1 MVSHLLLAD
10 SLKALTDAAGANNF
24 AADPITISMFG
35 IASRL
40 NTLEVVEISNPK
52 QEGLDLDLAIA

>member
-1 MVSHLLLAD
+1 MVGQLLLAD
-10 SLKALTDAAGANNF
+10 SLKVLTDAAGANNF

-52 QEGLDLDLAIA
+52 QEGPDFAIA